1 MMNNSGQP
9 LSMRKKIK
17 ILIAL
22 TLLAW
27 ATQTLFH
34 QWGYGQEMAA
44 AELPAAELARQT
56 FVPQTITAGAGTM
69 ELRND
74 ATVLG
79 DEIRLKQ
86 ICRWSDG
93 DAQAFTPVA
102 DLIIAHFN
110 KNSPTK
116 SIALD
121 DVRGTLRDAGVNLAV
136 IRFAG
141 TTYCTVTRGDFANGE
156 RAALQQW
163 IDERAAAAPA
173 PAPTPTT
180 MPVSRE
186 ADADP
191 SIRSLRSMLLTDLSQ
206 RLNLPIDKL
215 QVSFDPKDTNLL
227 NLSEPNFHFDIQP
240 RRVRDLGEVNWM
252 VSIVTDAAAVAR
264 QKVSVVAS
272 ARAWQDQV
280 IMARPV
286 TCRGVIRDEDV
297 SQRRVLIDHVDETP
311 VLTRAQV
318 VGQQAARDLDMGTV
332 MTARMVEAVPLAK
345 TGQYVTVM
353 LNQGSVQIKT
363 VAKAMEPGSFGQ
375 TIRVKNEATREMY
388 EVTLTGPQL
397 AMMGA
402 THE

>member
-34 QWGYGQEMAA
+34 QWGYGQEM
-44 AELPAAELARQT
+44 PIELARQT

-79 DEIRLKQ
+79 DEIKLKQ
-86 ICRWSDG
+86 ICRWSDA
-93 DAQAFTPVA
+93 DASAFMPVA
-102 DLIIAHFN
+102 DLIIARFN
-110 KNSPTK
+110 KNIPTR

-121 DVRGTLRDAGVNLAV
+121 DLRGTLRDAGVNLAV

-141 TTYCTVTRGDFANGE
+141 TTACTVTRGDFANGE

-163 IDERAAAAPA
+163 IDERTAAAAAPA
-173 PAPTPTT
+173 PATQ
-180 MPVSRE
+180 PVAHE
-186 ADADP
+186 ADADAAV
-191 SIRSLRSMLLTDLSQ
+191 RSLRAMLLTDLSQ
-206 RLNLPIDKL
+206 RLNLPVERL

-240 RRVRDLGEVNWM
+240 RRVRDLGEVSWT
-252 VSIVTDAAAVAR
+252 VSIVTDAATSAR
-264 QKVSVVAS
+264 QKVTVVAN
-272 ARAWQDQV
+272 ARAWQEQV
-280 IMARPV
+280 IIARPV

-297 SQRRVLIDHVDETP
+297 TERRVLIDHIDETP
-311 VLTRAQV
+311 VLNKSQV
-318 VGQQAARDLDMGTV
+318 VSQEAARDLQMGTV
-332 MTARMVEAVPLAK
+332 MTARLVESVPLAK
-345 TGQYVTVM
+345 PGQYVTVM

-363 VAKAMEPGSFGQ
+363 VAKAMEAGSFGQ
-375 TIRVKNEATREMY
+375 SIRVKNEATREMF

-397 AMMGA
+397 AMMG
-402 THE
+402 TVHE